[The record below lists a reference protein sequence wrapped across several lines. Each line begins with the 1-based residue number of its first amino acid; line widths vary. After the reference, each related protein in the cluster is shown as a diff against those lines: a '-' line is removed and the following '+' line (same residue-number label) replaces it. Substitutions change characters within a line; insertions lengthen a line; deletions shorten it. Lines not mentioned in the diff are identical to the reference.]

1 MRKAAIILAAIIGS
15 GWFAAGITGCQG
27 DIPSQKPEDYVSGV
41 VSEMKTQ
48 AVEEIMKA
56 FANEVEDF
64 FRNDDLA
71 ASLGISS
78 EEQGKLEES
87 IKDYINQYSQDEDKL
102 NEAKESLDELL
113 ENVNGLSAEE
123 LQDKISNIFNE
134 SETVGE

>member
-1 MRKAAIILAAIIGS
+1 MG
-15 GWFAAGITGCQG
+15 
-27 DIPSQKPEDYVSGV
+27 GV
-41 VSEMKTQ
+41 VSEIKTQ
-48 AVEEIMKA
+48 AVEEIKKA
-56 FANEVEDF
+56 FADEVEDF
-64 FRNDDLA
+64 FKSDDLA

-123 LQDKISNIFNE
+123 LQDKISDIFKK
-134 SETVGE
+134 